1 MDKLFGYCFVVE
13 SLFEGKSVRIKQIGG
28 VDIGVDINC
37 LFLLWF
43 RDH

>member
-28 VDIGVDINC
+28 VDINC